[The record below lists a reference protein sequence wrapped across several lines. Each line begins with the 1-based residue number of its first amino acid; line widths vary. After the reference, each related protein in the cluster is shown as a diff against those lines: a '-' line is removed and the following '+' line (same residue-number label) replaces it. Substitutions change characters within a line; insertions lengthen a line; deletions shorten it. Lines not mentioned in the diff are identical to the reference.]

1 MRMDWGN
8 IVDYILNMVLV
19 SMPEE
24 IFLVVFC
31 LILLKQFDFLGSKN
45 DGESRLKWRDIF
57 EVSIPV
63 VILAVLSRS
72 LTQINIDPNFKLV
85 IIIFLMPILIIIV
98 YKLWSVEDIL
108 KTFACSFISIIV
120 FLLIEFLYVSLVLF
134 FTKKPSLDINGNA
147 LMSFIWSLPERMVE
161 YVIIAFLLIRKATFL
176 KANITKIIMKNK
188 MLKVVFSVL
197 LMFNTGIFVLF
208 GKILLF
214 SNALRELDNSV
225 QLAVIGAIT
234 LFPIVNVTGILWAV
248 YYVYNKEQYDKYI
261 TKESLKDM
269 TKELVDLTQ
278 NENYNK
284 INVVVKDIQISIEEL
299 YRE

>member
-1 MRMDWGN
+1 MRIDWGN
-8 IVDYILNMVLV
+8 IVDYVFNMILV

-63 VILAVLSRS
+63 IILAVLSRT
-72 LTQINIDPNFKLV
+72 LTQINMDPSFKIV

-98 YKLWSVEDIL
+98 YKLWSMEDIL
-108 KTFACSFISIIV
+108 KTFACSFTSIIV
-120 FLLIEFLYVSLVLF
+120 FLLVEFLYVSLVLF
-134 FTKKPSLDINGNA
+134 ITKKPTLDLNDNA
-147 LMSFIWSLPERMVE
+147 LMSFIWSLPERVIE

-176 KANITKIIMKNK
+176 KANIAKIIMKNK
-188 MLKVVFSVL
+188 MLKAVFSIL
-197 LMFNTGIFVLF
+197 LIFNTGIFILF
-208 GKILLF
+208 GKIILF
-214 SNALRELDNSV
+214 SNALQEFNNSV

-234 LFPIVNVTGILWAV
+234 LFPIVNVTGMLWAV

-269 TKELVDLTQ
+269 TKELIDLTQ

-284 INVVVKDIQISIEEL
+284 IDLVVKDIQISIEEL